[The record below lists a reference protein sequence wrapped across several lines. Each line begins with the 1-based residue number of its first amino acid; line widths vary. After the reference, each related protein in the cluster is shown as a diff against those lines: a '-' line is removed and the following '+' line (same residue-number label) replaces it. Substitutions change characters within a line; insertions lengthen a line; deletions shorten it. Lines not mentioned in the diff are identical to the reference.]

1 GTQFVIEK
9 FEKDKFFFENSV
21 SQIEFVRNKSGAIES
36 LLFKSNTDEST
47 WKKTDKPLP
56 APAAFITLDASV
68 LAGYVGNYTL
78 APGFILTVTHEG
90 NQLFAQATG
99 QNKLE
104 LQAIS
109 KTMFQTKGI
118 DAKVEFKQN
127 TEGKTESLVLYQ
139 GGREMPAKKE

>member
-1 GTQFVIEK
+1 VIEK
-9 FEKDKFFFENSV
+9 FAKDKFFFENSV
-21 SQIEFVRNKSGAIES
+21 SIIEFTRNQSGAVES
-36 LLFKSNTDEST
+36 LIFKSNTEEST
-47 WKKTDKPLP
+47 WKKSSKPLP
-56 APAAFITLDASV
+56 AAVTFITVEASV

-90 NQLFAQATG
+90 SQLFAQATG
-99 QNKLE
+99 QQKLE

-109 KTMFQTKGI
+109 KTMFQTKGV

-127 TEGKTESLVLYQ
+127 AEGKTESLVLYQ